1 MFTKKS
7 LIYDKI
13 IIKISGEVLRSN
25 SNTNIDIVFIK
36 NIAQEIKELVNMG
49 VKIGLVIGGG
59 NFYRGLSLSK
69 IGINIINS
77 HYIGMLSTIMNGLI
91 FYDTLEN
98 MNVNT
103 KLVSNIPI
111 KNICNSY
118 NYKDIIKF
126 LEKRYVLIFV
136 AGTGNPFFTTDSAA
150 CLRGLEINANI
161 ILKATKVDGIFSK
174 DPIKYSDAIM
184 YRHITYKDILKNK
197 LKVMDLTAFT
207 LAQDHHMILRI
218 FNIKK
223 SGVLKKIITGS
234 QEGTLVTE

>member
-25 SNTNIDIVFIK
+25 SSTNIDIVLIK
-36 NIAQEIKELVNMG
+36 NIAQEIQELVNMG
-49 VKIGLVIGGG
+49 VKIGLVVGGG

-69 IGINIINS
+69 IGINIVSS

-91 FYDTLEN
+91 FYDTLES
-98 MNVNT
+98 MNIKT
-103 KLVSNIPI
+103 KLISNIPI
-111 KNICNSY
+111 KNICNAY
-118 NYKDIIKF
+118 NYKDIIEF
-126 LEKRYVLIFV
+126 LEKKYVLIFV

-184 YRHITYKDILKNK
+184 YHHITYKDILKNK
-197 LKVMDLTAFT
+197 LRVMDLTAFT
-207 LAQDHHMILRI
+207 LAQEYHMVLRI
-218 FNIKK
+218 FNIRK
-223 SGVLKKIITGS
+223 SGILKKIVTGS